1 MPKEL
6 MPSRHEDRME
16 GSVLL
21 ACEKAE
27 VEGVCM
33 FNMIN
38 QQLTDLH
45 DLRGN
50 VPRIASLS
58 T

>member
-45 DLRGN
+45 DLR
-50 VPRIASLS
+50 
-58 T
+58 